1 MLGGKVQVSWAS
13 SPRWRGL
20 PGHLIGLSDTAL
32 ISVERGARI
41 DPALLS
47 GTIKCGIHVHWLPDP
62 DIVVE
67 GVERTLVSSC
77 DGRHPLHLALA
88 HDQSRGV
95 LCAAHDQCK
104 SAPRTAQ
111 DGGRSFEHTSQ
122 PQRTPFS
129 SRGGREGL
137 RTPLQGCPRSCAIR
151 AKVPPVLRKTGRVPS
166 SKECTHIAAPLEGG
180 RKDSAPGPQGGRW
193 WGGVS
198 DLLFFS
204 FFLQNRMASCFYT
217 F

>member
-88 HDQSRGV
+88 RDQSRGV

-122 PQRTPFS
+122 PQRTPFRPVGAV
-129 SRGGREGL
+129 RGFAPPCKGVPRAAQSEQRCPQCCARREGFL
-137 RTPLQGCPRSCAIR
+137 RAKNAHTSQPRSR
-151 AKVPPVLRKTGRVPS
+151 EEGKT
-166 SKECTHIAAPLEGG
+166 A
-180 RKDSAPGPQGGRW
+180 
-193 WGGVS
+193 VS

-217 F
+217 L